1 MQINLNIIASLKSIY
16 SLWCHLPLHGDSIPS
31 FCGDVELIGVLD
43 LDLDFDP
50 WDIRDILLDRD
61 LDLDLDLDRD
71 LSMDLDLERD
81 LDRVNERDRD
91 LL

>member
-50 WDIRDILLDRD
+50 
-61 LDLDLDLDRD
+61 
-71 LSMDLDLERD
+71 
-81 LDRVNERDRD
+81 
-91 LL
+91 